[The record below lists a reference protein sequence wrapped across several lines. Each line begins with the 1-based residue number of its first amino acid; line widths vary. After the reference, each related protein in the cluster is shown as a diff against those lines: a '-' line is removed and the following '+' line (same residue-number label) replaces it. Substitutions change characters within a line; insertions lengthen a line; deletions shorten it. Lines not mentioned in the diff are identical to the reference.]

1 MYVPFDQLRRRHM
14 AKRVSLE
21 APAAPAKQ
29 RSQIDLIMG
38 ARLARQLGISSV
50 TLWRWR
56 KMPDFP
62 AARQIR
68 QHVYFSQAE
77 VAAWI
82 DRQQQA
88 A

>member
-1 MYVPFDQLRRRHM
+1 M
-14 AKRVSLE
+14 AKRTLTT
-21 APAAPAKQ
+21 ATAKPATPKRPSNPGA
-29 RSQIDLIMG
+29 IDLIMG

-56 KMPDFP
+56 KMADFP

-82 DRQQQA
+82 NRQQA
-88 A
+88 AA